1 MNDFE
6 KFLKEEEDFA
16 CHEAM
21 LIEAENKMK
30 WYILKKIWRVLQ
42 WHVYI
47 LHKNRFTTSYFC
59 DKGKKVNW
67 RWNILLG
74 YEISPRGEYDQGGR
88 FDLKLTVFN
97 QDFILCLVD
106 TGGSKGIIPWGIRG

>member
-1 MNDFE
+1 M
-6 KFLKEEEDFA
+6 
-16 CHEAM
+16 
-21 LIEAENKMK
+21 
-30 WYILKKIWRVLQ
+30 
-42 WHVYI
+42 
-47 LHKNRFTTSYFC
+47 
-59 DKGKKVNW
+59 NW